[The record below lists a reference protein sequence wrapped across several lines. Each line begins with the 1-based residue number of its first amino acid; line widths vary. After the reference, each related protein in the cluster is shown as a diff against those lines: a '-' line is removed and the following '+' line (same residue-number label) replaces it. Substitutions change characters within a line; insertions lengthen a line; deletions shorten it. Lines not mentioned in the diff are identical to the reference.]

1 MSVNARVKE
10 MQKAEPY
17 AMTLASIPL
26 LEHSD
31 HLTKDEFERRYNA
44 MPMTIKAELI
54 EGKVYNVIP
63 GPLENSRR
71 AC

>member
-1 MSVNARVKE
+1 MSVDARAKE
-10 MQKAEPY
+10 AQKAEPY

-44 MPMTIKAELI
+44 MPMTIKTELI
-54 EGKVYNVIP
+54 EGKIYNP

-71 AC
+71 A